1 MRNDAIG
8 RDQQE
13 PVAQVI
19 NVANLAPPL
28 GDCSGT
34 QIRLQQCHFLSTNSR
49 VVLFRK
55 SQLDG
60 AAEIGPLMAKTEIW

>member
-1 MRNDAIG
+1 MSRTLPRRLGIVPAAQIG
-8 RDQQE
+8 FQQSH
-13 PVAQVI
+13 
-19 NVANLAPPL
+19 
-28 GDCSGT
+28 D
-34 QIRLQQCHFLSTNSR
+34 QIRYFLSTNSR